1 MRLRKI
7 KKEKGL
13 YLDVIESYRKDG
25 KPTIRSIMTIGYLK
39 DSGHD
44 LTYYEDMVKEM
55 NLKKKEEKKTTLL
68 IDMNESLPLGDE
80 LMNVGYFALKHIYNE
95 LGLNEFFAELK
106 RRSKIGYSL
115 NKNME
120 LLTFSRI
127 LYPPSLELNTM
138 NL

>member
-55 NLKKKEEKKTTLL
+55 NLKRKK
-68 IDMNESLPLGDE
+68 
-80 LMNVGYFALKHIYNE
+80 
-95 LGLNEFFAELK
+95 K
-106 RRSKIGYSL
+106 RR
-115 NKNME
+115 
-120 LLTFSRI
+120 R
-127 LYPPSLELNTM
+127 LY
-138 NL
+138 